1 MSAGVAI
8 QDGPVDDSP
17 ARLIC
22 MPVSLARFAPWPS
35 LSASPATN
43 MASKKVAFNEHFA

>member
-8 QDGPVDDSP
+8 QDGPVDDSA

-22 MPVSLARFAPWPS
+22 MPVSLARLAPGPPW
-35 LSASPATN
+35 SASPATN
-43 MASKKVAFNEHFA
+43 MASKKMAFNEHFA